1 MKHLS
6 ALLLIAIL
14 FSFNSFSQENSFDK
28 LNLTFQL
35 EAEPTIEDVGFDNPK
50 SSWKVK
56 YEVYVA
62 DFAELEKL
70 GKCGYD
76 QARSIRNCSN
86 LTDKK
91 LDKKIRKMATRIGT
105 GKFSQNQL
113 SKDENR
119 KLLRTFALPPKAVNI
134 FQEAG
139 QLYERNPVLII
150 YVSSKISTKNSAGTK
165 LKKRY
170 ETEGLN
176 WWKIYNADK
185 TIEYINLA
193 KITYHLVVQ
202 KSKEGLLQLN
212 VGYVHFG

>member
-1 MKHLS
+1 MKHL
-6 ALLLIAIL
+6 AAFL
-14 FSFNSFSQENSFDK
+14 FITTLFTFNSFSQENGFDK

-76 QARSIRNCSN
+76 QARSNRNCSN

-113 SKDENR
+113 SKDGNR
-119 KLLRTFALPPKAVNI
+119 KLLRTLELPIKAVNI
-134 FQEAG
+134 FQEAR

-150 YVSSKISTKNSAGTK
+150 YISSKISTKNSSGAK

-170 ETEGLN
+170 ETEGFN

-185 TIEYINLA
+185 TLEYRNLA
-193 KITYHLVVQ
+193 TLTYHLVVQ
-202 KSKEGLLQLN
+202 KNKDGLLQLN

>member
-1 MKHLS
+1 MKHLA
-6 ALLLIAIL
+6 ALMSIALIFTLNA
-14 FSFNSFSQENSFDK
+14 FSQTDSFDK
-28 LNLTFQL
+28 LNITFQL
-35 EAEPTIEDVGFDNPK
+35 EAEPTNEDVGFDNPK

-76 QARSIRNCSN
+76 QTRSIRNCSN

-105 GKFSQNQL
+105 GKFSQNQF
-113 SKDENR
+113 SKDENK
-119 KLLRTFALPPKAVNI
+119 KLLRTLTLPLKAVNI
-134 FQEAG
+134 FQEAK
-139 QLYERNPVLII
+139 QFTERNPVLII
-150 YVSSKISTKNSAGTK
+150 YISSKISTKNSAGNK

-170 ETEGLN
+170 ETEGFN
-176 WWKIYNADK
+176 WWKIYNEDK
-185 TIEYINLA
+185 TIEYRDLA
-193 KITYHLVVQ
+193 KLTYHLVVQ
-202 KSKEGLLQLN
+202 KNKDGLLQLN